1 MKTLYR
7 EGININIQTWTA
19 KRTFLEQ
26 KTKYFPSQRS
36 SGIIMTQQHEA
47 KTLHAVNI
55 LMSAPA
61 MKSLSLA
68 DMITA
73 AFTLG
78 SFSFG
83 SAHVQFKRNK
93 YQFVHHSSHFFAQL
107 EAQSVDFRSL
117 HIQLHHSNSVFQHR
131 ILNVSGR
138 RGCGA

>member
-1 MKTLYR
+1 
-7 EGININIQTWTA
+7 
-19 KRTFLEQ
+19 
-26 KTKYFPSQRS
+26 
-36 SGIIMTQQHEA
+36 MTQQHLA

-83 SAHVQFKRNK
+83 SARVAVQAKQIPVCASQLPFL
-93 YQFVHHSSHFFAQL
+93 HSA
-107 EAQSVDFRSL
+107 
-117 HIQLHHSNSVFQHR
+117 
-131 ILNVSGR
+131 
-138 RGCGA
+138 